1 MARKEQPAANDI
13 EQFLRDVREHF
24 RASLE
29 TSDYEN
35 TSNMFHVTEAD
46 ATLKLLIRCEMLLAN
61 YALKDANATTL
72 NNNKSI
78 IVNGK
83 MESNEVYDGING
95 ANRVNDPSMQAH
107 TRHTTASKQGNNA
120 TKNITKQTERSHEDA
135 SYLDMSGGGGGRT
148 SGKKSNSWYDE
159 WNSDMKSDKTFRCSG
174 RVGNKT
180 NSKAYSDEDVDVD
193 EEDSDANEDDNSSQ
207 NYDICQ
213 VSSHDRDEM
222 QKAITP
228 ELEPMQAIDCP
239 YMDLPAGH
247 LSIQHA
253 TKFGQLQRVEKR
265 LFFDQC
271 KKYYCGVLDDWLL
284 CYADGP
290 TSAHPTITLYLK
302 HNGVEIEHY
311 GEGKRREVCFQI
323 TTADPNKKFLFQAN
337 SEVDAKEWI
346 IAVEAAI
353 RGDTS
358 PASLIRN
365 TRKLPTPPMAKKMT
379 FMSHINNAPT
389 HDCIYEEPSPL
400 FQTEKT
406 SNKPKPNLPSKK
418 DATATVDLI
427 NELEYDIPK
436 YPPQPVKS
444 ADTSQSE
451 LETAELLNLNENS
464 VPNTE
469 KLEFQSIVKDVHSK
483 LSSQLSGG
491 PTPERLKKALIKTYS
506 GSSASDVEA
515 LALTPTSPN
524 TVKENKKQ
532 RKSTTPNVSP
542 QKSNN
547 SVHGSPSNNNN
558 NSSNNTVSVN
568 DRVGVKCF
576 DKWFFNRMNK
586 TTSSGRSTSSSSSAP
601 SSPAKCKQSEK
612 ENLLQSL
619 DSHDAVDGGGGGG
632 GNDGLHTNSSN
643 PSSPILKNTFSS
655 CSAGVDS
662 TMKSKVDLIIK
673 EFETSAHMGMLTM
686 ETLAGSAVASLSSF
700 CDKDCNNYEP
710 IMTVT
715 TPPSSFLKKI

>member
-1 MARKEQPAANDI
+1 
-13 EQFLRDVREHF
+13 
-24 RASLE
+24 
-29 TSDYEN
+29 
-35 TSNMFHVTEAD
+35 
-46 ATLKLLIRCEMLLAN
+46 
-61 YALKDANATTL
+61 
-72 NNNKSI
+72 
-78 IVNGK
+78 
-83 MESNEVYDGING
+83 
-95 ANRVNDPSMQAH
+95 
-107 TRHTTASKQGNNA
+107 
-120 TKNITKQTERSHEDA
+120 
-135 SYLDMSGGGGGRT
+135 
-148 SGKKSNSWYDE
+148 
-159 WNSDMKSDKTFRCSG
+159 MKSDKTFRCSE
-174 RVGNKT
+174 RLSNKT
-180 NSKAYSDEDVDVD
+180 NNQAYSDDDVDED
-193 EEDSDANEDDNSSQ
+193 EEDSDANEDDNISQ

-247 LSIQHA
+247 LSIERA
-253 TKFGQLQRVEKR
+253 TKYGQLQRVEKR

-290 TSAHPTITLYLK
+290 TAAHPTITLYLK

-323 TTADPNKKFLFQAN
+323 TTSDPNKKFLFQAN

-358 PASLIRN
+358 PANLIRS

-406 SNKPKPNLPSKK
+406 PNKLKPNLPSKK
-418 DATATVDLI
+418 DATAKVDLI

-451 LETAELLNLNENS
+451 LETAELLNLNESS
-464 VPNTE
+464 VLSTE
-469 KLEFQSIVKDVHSK
+469 KLEFQSIVKDVHNK
-483 LSSQLSGG
+483 LSSQLSAGS
-491 PTPERLKKALIKTYS
+491 TPERLKKALIKTYS
-506 GSSASDVEA
+506 GSSASDVET
-515 LALTPTSPN
+515 LVLTPTSPS

-532 RKSTTPNVSP
+532 RKSTTPNASP

-547 SVHGSPSNNNN
+547 STLGSASNN
-558 NSSNNTVSVN
+558 NSSNTVIVN

-619 DSHDAVDGGGGGG
+619 DSHDAVDGSISG
-632 GNDGLHTNSSN
+632 DGLHNNSSN
-643 PSSPILKNTFSS
+643 PSSPILKNNFSS

>member
-1 MARKEQPAANDI
+1 
-13 EQFLRDVREHF
+13 
-24 RASLE
+24 
-29 TSDYEN
+29 
-35 TSNMFHVTEAD
+35 
-46 ATLKLLIRCEMLLAN
+46 
-61 YALKDANATTL
+61 
-72 NNNKSI
+72 
-78 IVNGK
+78 
-83 MESNEVYDGING
+83 
-95 ANRVNDPSMQAH
+95 
-107 TRHTTASKQGNNA
+107 
-120 TKNITKQTERSHEDA
+120 
-135 SYLDMSGGGGGRT
+135 
-148 SGKKSNSWYDE
+148 
-159 WNSDMKSDKTFRCSG
+159 MKSDKTFRCSG
-174 RVGNKT
+174 RLGNKM
-180 NSKAYSDEDVDVD
+180 NSQAYSDEDIDED
-193 EEDSDANEDDNSSQ
+193 EEDSDANEDDNISQ

-228 ELEPMQAIDCP
+228 ELEPMQTIDCP

-247 LSIQHA
+247 LSIERA
-253 TKFGQLQRVEKR
+253 TKYGQLQRVEKR

-290 TSAHPTITLYLK
+290 TAAHPTITLYLK

-358 PASLIRN
+358 PANLIRN
-365 TRKLPTPPMAKKMT
+365 TRKLPTPPLVKKMT
-379 FMSHINNAPT
+379 FMNHISNAPT

-406 SNKPKPNLPSKK
+406 ANKLKPNLPIKK
-418 DATATVDLI
+418 DATVKVDLI

-464 VPNTE
+464 VLSTE

-483 LSSQLSGG
+483 LSSQLSAG

-515 LALTPTSPN
+515 LVLTPTSPTSS

-532 RKSTTPNVSP
+532 RKSITPNASP

-547 SVHGSPSNNNN
+547 SAHGSPSNNN
-558 NSSNNTVSVN
+558 SSNTVSGN

-586 TTSSGRSTSSSSSAP
+586 TTSSGRSTSSTSSTQ
-601 SSPAKCKQSEK
+601 SSPPRCKQSEK

-619 DSHDAVDGGGGGG
+619 DSNDVVDVSGGI
-632 GNDGLHTNSSN
+632 DGLHNSSSN

>member
-29 TSDYEN
+29 TSEYEN

-46 ATLKLLIRCEMLLAN
+46 ATLKLLIRCEVLLAN

-83 MESNEVYDGING
+83 MESNEVYDRING

-107 TRHTTASKQGNNA
+107 PTHTAVSNQGNNA
-120 TKNITKQTERSHEDA
+120 TKNITKQTERPHEDA
-135 SYLDMSGGGGGRT
+135 SYLDMSGGGGGKT
-148 SGKKSNSWYDE
+148 CGKKSNSWYDE
-159 WNSDMKSDKTFRCSG
+159 WNSDMKSDKTFRCSE
-174 RVGNKT
+174 RLSNKT
-180 NSKAYSDEDVDVD
+180 NNQAYSDDDVDED
-193 EEDSDANEDDNSSQ
+193 EEDSDANEDDNISQ

-247 LSIQHA
+247 LSIERA
-253 TKFGQLQRVEKR
+253 TKYGQLQRVEKR

-290 TSAHPTITLYLK
+290 TAAHPTITLYLK

-323 TTADPNKKFLFQAN
+323 TTSDPNKKFLFQAN

-358 PASLIRN
+358 PANLIRS

-406 SNKPKPNLPSKK
+406 PNKLKPNLPSKK
-418 DATATVDLI
+418 DATAKVDLI

-451 LETAELLNLNENS
+451 LETAELLNLNESS
-464 VPNTE
+464 VLSTE
-469 KLEFQSIVKDVHSK
+469 KLEFQSIVKDVHNK
-483 LSSQLSGG
+483 LSSQLSAGS
-491 PTPERLKKALIKTYS
+491 TPERLKKALIKTYS

-515 LALTPTSPN
+515 LVLTPTSPS

-532 RKSTTPNVSP
+532 RKSTTPNASP

-547 SVHGSPSNNNN
+547 STLGSASNN
-558 NSSNNTVSVN
+558 NSSNTVIVN

-619 DSHDAVDGGGGGG
+619 DSHDAVDGSISG
-632 GNDGLHTNSSN
+632 DGLHNNSSN
-643 PSSPILKNTFSS
+643 PSSPILKNNFSS

>member
-1 MARKEQPAANDI
+1 MSKVLCESN
-13 EQFLRDVREHF
+13 VREHF

-29 TSDYEN
+29 TSEYEN

-46 ATLKLLIRCEMLLAN
+46 ATLKLLIRCEVLLAN

-83 MESNEVYDGING
+83 MESNEVYDRING

-107 TRHTTASKQGNNA
+107 PTHTAGYLGM
-120 TKNITKQTERSHEDA
+120 
-135 SYLDMSGGGGGRT
+135 SY
-148 SGKKSNSWYDE
+148 
-159 WNSDMKSDKTFRCSG
+159 
-174 RVGNKT
+174 
-180 NSKAYSDEDVDVD
+180 
-193 EEDSDANEDDNSSQ
+193 SS
-207 NYDICQ
+207 
-213 VSSHDRDEM
+213 
-222 QKAITP
+222 
-228 ELEPMQAIDCP
+228 
-239 YMDLPAGH
+239 
-247 LSIQHA
+247 
-253 TKFGQLQRVEKR
+253 
-265 LFFDQC
+265 
-271 KKYYCGVLDDWLL
+271 
-284 CYADGP
+284 
-290 TSAHPTITLYLK
+290 
-302 HNGVEIEHY
+302 
-311 GEGKRREVCFQI
+311 
-323 TTADPNKKFLFQAN
+323 
-337 SEVDAKEWI
+337 
-346 IAVEAAI
+346 
-353 RGDTS
+353 
-358 PASLIRN
+358 SLI
-365 TRKLPTPPMAKKMT
+365 KST
-379 FMSHINNAPT
+379 FAV
-389 HDCIYEEPSPL
+389 
-400 FQTEKT
+400 T
-406 SNKPKPNLPSKK
+406 SFLL
-418 DATATVDLI
+418 DLI

-451 LETAELLNLNENS
+451 LETAELLNLNESS
-464 VPNTE
+464 VLSTE
-469 KLEFQSIVKDVHSK
+469 KLEFQSIVKDVHNK
-483 LSSQLSGG
+483 LSSQLSAGS
-491 PTPERLKKALIKTYS
+491 TPERLKKALIKTYS

-515 LALTPTSPN
+515 LVLTPTSPS

-532 RKSTTPNVSP
+532 RKSTTPNASP

-547 SVHGSPSNNNN
+547 STLGSASNN
-558 NSSNNTVSVN
+558 NSSNTVIVN

-619 DSHDAVDGGGGGG
+619 DSHDAVDGSISG
-632 GNDGLHTNSSN
+632 DGLHNNSSN
-643 PSSPILKNTFSS
+643 PSSPILKNNFSS

>member
-1 MARKEQPAANDI
+1 MARMEQPAANDI
-13 EQFLRDVREHF
+13 EQFLRDVRQHF

-29 TSDYEN
+29 TSEYEN
-35 TSNMFHVTEAD
+35 TSNMFHMTEAD
-46 ATLKLLIRCEMLLAN
+46 ATLKLLIRCELLLAN
-61 YALKDANATTL
+61 YGLKDVNATTN

-78 IVNGK
+78 MGNGK

-95 ANRVNDPSMQAH
+95 VSKVNEPSMQAH
-107 TRHTTASKQGNNA
+107 TTHTTVSIQCNNP
-120 TKNITKQTERSHEDA
+120 TKHITKQTDRQHEDA
-135 SYLDMSGGGGGRT
+135 SYLDMSGGGGGGGSGKT
-148 SGKKSNSWYDE
+148 CGKKSSSWYDE

-174 RVGNKT
+174 RLGNKT
-180 NSKAYSDEDVDVD
+180 NSQAYSDEDVDDD
-193 EEDSDANEDDNSSQ
+193 EEDSDANEDDNISQ

-228 ELEPMQAIDCP
+228 ELEPMQAVDCP

-247 LSIQHA
+247 LSIERA
-253 TKFGQLQRVEKR
+253 TKYGQLQRVEKR

-290 TSAHPTITLYLK
+290 TAAHPTITLYLK

-323 TTADPNKKFLFQAN
+323 TTADPNKKFLFQAV

-358 PASLIRN
+358 PANLIRS

-379 FMSHINNAPT
+379 FMSHISNVPT

-406 SNKPKPNLPSKK
+406 PNKLKPNLPLKK
-418 DATATVDLI
+418 DAPANVDLI

-436 YPPQPVKS
+436 YPAQPIKP
-444 ADTSQSE
+444 AETTQSE

-464 VPNTE
+464 QISTE

-483 LSSQLSGG
+483 LSSQLSAGS
-491 PTPERLKKALIKTYS
+491 TPERLKKALIKTYS
-506 GSSASDVEA
+506 GSSASDVEP
-515 LALTPTSPN
+515 LALTPPSPS
-524 TVKENKKQ
+524 TVKESKKL
-532 RKSTTPNVSP
+532 RKSTTPNASP
-542 QKSNN
+542 QKCGS
-547 SVHGSPSNNNN
+547 SAQGSPN
-558 NSSNNTVSVN
+558 NSSNSNTVSGT

-586 TTSSGRSTSSSSSAP
+586 TTSSGRSTSSTSSTQ

-619 DSHDAVDGGGGGG
+619 DACDAVDGVGSGV
-632 GNDGLHTNSSN
+632 DGLHSNSSN
-643 PSSPILKNTFSS
+643 LSSPILKNTFSS